1 MERTGRQPPCVR
13 YYHRAGPPF
22 TTTLDAAMTDE
33 EYLEAQRKA
42 RAESVE
48 FFRASNKA
56 ERERWVVREFL
67 TNLGLAF
74 ADTEIRSP
82 DQDPPDVKFRDA
94 NFEIKEILSK
104 GRRRHQEYKEGLQRA
119 LEATAPSDLVEM
131 YTPRDVAVF
140 DVCAGVYVEA
150 KELSELKYAAD
161 TRKGLDLLFYVNI
174 TDVSGLQETPF
185 PDLAP
190 IDKLG
195 FRSVSFLM
203 GYRSCTLSAAA
214 DAPPFLHSALKR
226 IVHRKVS

>member
-1 MERTGRQPPCVR
+1 
-13 YYHRAGPPF
+13 
-22 TTTLDAAMTDE
+22 MTDE

-48 FFRASNKA
+48 FFRAPNKP

-67 TNLGLAF
+67 TNLGLVF
-74 ADTEIRSP
+74 SDTEVRSP
-82 DQDPPDVKFRDA
+82 DQDPPDVTFHDA

-104 GRRRHQEYKEGLQRA
+104 GRRRHQEYKEGLQKA
-119 LEATAPSDLVEM
+119 LEATSPSDLVEM
-131 YTPRDVAVF
+131 YTPRDFAVF

-150 KELSELKYAAD
+150 KELAELKYAAD
-161 TRKGLDLLFYVNI
+161 TRKALDLLFYVNI

-185 PDLAP
+185 PDLTP

-214 DAPPFLHSALKR
+214 DAPSFLHGALKR
-226 IVHRKVS
+226 IVHRKVG

>member
-1 MERTGRQPPCVR
+1 
-13 YYHRAGPPF
+13 
-22 TTTLDAAMTDE
+22 MTDE

-48 FFRASNKA
+48 FFRASNKP

-67 TNLGLAF
+67 TNLGLGF
-74 ADTEIRSP
+74 ADTEVGSP
-82 DQDPPDVKFRDA
+82 GQDPPDVKFREA

-104 GRRRHQEYKEGLQRA
+104 GRRRHQEYKEGLQKA
-119 LEATAPSDLVEM
+119 LDAESPSDLVEM

-140 DVCAGVYVEA
+140 DVCSGVYTEVKKLAEM
-150 KELSELKYAAD
+150 KYAAD
-161 TRKGLDLLFYVNI
+161 TPKALDLLFYVNI
-174 TDVSGLQETPF
+174 TDVSGLRETPF

-190 IDKLG
+190 IDRLG

-203 GYRSCTLSAAA
+203 GFRSCTLSAAA